1 MLYLGFKPVH
11 AGLWALTIPL
21 SFLALSLSIYFNTEC
36 YFFLTK
42 FINIFFLS
50 LSLSLPLSFLFY
62 MKYYFFLSYHI
73 IQSFFLLLALS
84 FLFKMECY
92 FFLSFVQHFI
102 IIFSPSSSS
111 IFFLL
116 YHLSRSVNFFISLAR
131 SFQKLSLAKDDNNM
145 LLNMYETTRSTI
157 LGQFEL

>member
-50 LSLSLPLSFLFY
+50 LSLSLSLSYLTRNIISFFLTTLFNHFFSFWLYLSYSRWNVISFSLSYNILSSFSLLLPPLSFFT
-62 MKYYFFLSYHI
+62 LS
-73 IQSFFLLLALS
+73 S
-84 FLFKMECY
+84 
-92 FFLSFVQHFI
+92 
-102 IIFSPSSSS
+102 
-111 IFFLL
+111 
-116 YHLSRSVNFFISLAR
+116 
-131 SFQKLSLAKDDNNM
+131 LSLC
-145 LLNMYETTRSTI
+145 
-157 LGQFEL
+157 

>member
-50 LSLSLPLSFLFY
+50 LSLSLSLSYLTRNIIYFFLTTLFNHFFSFWLYLSYSRWNVISFSLSYNILSSFSLLLPPLSFFT
-62 MKYYFFLSYHI
+62 LS
-73 IQSFFLLLALS
+73 S
-84 FLFKMECY
+84 
-92 FFLSFVQHFI
+92 
-102 IIFSPSSSS
+102 
-111 IFFLL
+111 
-116 YHLSRSVNFFISLAR
+116 
-131 SFQKLSLAKDDNNM
+131 LSLC
-145 LLNMYETTRSTI
+145 
-157 LGQFEL
+157 